1 MYQSTSWIAGWE
13 ASRAC
18 SIQAWTNQVTPTGGN
33 LQPQPNRAD
42 QDQPG
47 AKRRQLLNRPNWPG
61 GRVVLPHHT
70 EVALIDPFHLACNQ
84 STRQAR
90 STRAALCISAVHNAP
105 LVLHTTDVHAAS
117 MPNGAKPCFGPSH
130 YLARTAVSER
140 AIHSRDRAT
149 PVSVCQS
156 CATADAR

>member
-90 STRAALCISAVHNAP
+90 STRAALCIGRAQCTSCIVYHRRPCRQHAKWRQTVLRP
-105 LVLHTTDVHAAS
+105 LSLS
-117 MPNGAKPCFGPSH
+117 
-130 YLARTAVSER
+130 RTHRCV
-140 AIHSRDRAT
+140 
-149 PVSVCQS
+149 
-156 CATADAR
+156 